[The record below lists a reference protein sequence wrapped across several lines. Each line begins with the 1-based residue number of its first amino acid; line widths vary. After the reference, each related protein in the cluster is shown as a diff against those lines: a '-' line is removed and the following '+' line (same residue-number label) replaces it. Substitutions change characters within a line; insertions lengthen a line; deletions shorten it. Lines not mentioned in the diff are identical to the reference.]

1 MDANRNPVLHVIE
14 VIDMPWTSKHNPA
27 LQIVEVVYAGEI
39 TARELHESS
48 SAFIALE
55 KEKGINWF
63 LVDATKMKL
72 TASLLDVYD
81 LPTKQYLEEK
91 ADRLGRVAVILPSCS
106 KTREAVQFY
115 ETVCRNR
122 GWMVQ
127 TFSKRQEA
135 VDWLTYSYSSNNSD
149 AVDVS

>member
-1 MDANRNPVLHVIE
+1 
-14 VIDMPWTSKHNPA
+14 MPWTFEHNPA

-39 TARELHESS
+39 NAHDLHESS

-55 KEKGINWF
+55 KEKGINQF

-72 TASLLDVYD
+72 NASLLDVYD

-91 ADRLGRVAVILPSCS
+91 ADRLGRVAIILPSCS
-106 KTREAVQFY
+106 KTQEAVQFY

-127 TFSKRQEA
+127 AFSTRQEA
-135 VDWLTYSYSSNNSD
+135 VDWLTYRNSSNKSD
-149 AVDVS
+149 AVDIS

>member
-1 MDANRNPVLHVIE
+1 
-14 VIDMPWTSKHNPA
+14 MPWTYKHNPT
-27 LQIVEVVYAGEI
+27 LQIVEVVYSGEI
-39 TARELHESS
+39 TARDLRESS

-72 TASLLDVYD
+72 AASLLDVYD
-81 LPTKQYLEEK
+81 LPTKQYLEEE

-106 KTREAVQFY
+106 KAKEAVQFY

-127 TFSKRQEA
+127 TFSRRQEA
-135 VDWLTYSYSSNNSD
+135 VDWLTHCNSCNISD